1 LPDLRTTKFTLNPCL
16 ALVRWQ
22 VGEYLGSYSGMLF
35 EVAEVQKKVVVMVV
49 CMCGMSAFVRVGFR
63 GEGNSYVRAG
73 RSDYGTVWC
82 C

>member
-1 LPDLRTTKFTLNPCL
+1 
-16 ALVRWQ
+16 
-22 VGEYLGSYSGMLF
+22 MLF